1 MCVFETCCYSVRVYE
16 QPSLLQPNPETLVLE
31 AHIHAN
37 PKPKVI
43 TMILSDV
50 TPFASKCGDMNK
62 YPPPSP
68 PEIAAKLRTS

>member
-1 MCVFETCCYSVRVYE
+1 MCVFETCNFVRVYE

-43 TMILSDV
+43 TMILSDA
-50 TPFASKCGDMNK
+50 TPPFATKCVDMNK
-62 YPPPSP
+62 DPPSP
-68 PEIAAKLRTS
+68 PKIAEKLRTS